1 MLICFVKQKKTM
13 FDMFPFVVFLCFFKT
28 FVVIWTFDWTS
39 KSLAKT
45 NLLQN
50 MCWGEQILPPPPHWN
65 VLLFTLQ
72 IPGKAQFVAKHVLGW
87 ADSAPAF
94 ILYFLLLKINSHLV
108 ISVWSELFRN
118 RPYKEGLPCWSQRYG
133 RWLFSATH
141 NYMSSSFAANRAV
154 AGFFFDNPPFLLPNS
169 SFWIFTI
176 VLSIILNKRCK
187 GSL

>member
-133 RWLFSATH
+133 RWLLSATH
-141 NYMSSSFAANRAV
+141 NYEQLFSCESGCGR
-154 AGFFFDNPPFLLPNS
+154 FFL
-169 SFWIFTI
+169 W
-176 VLSIILNKRCK
+176 
-187 GSL
+187 